1 METKSSHGGA
11 RAGAGRPKGAL
22 VKKVQIRLTERE
34 LAMLKIAS
42 YPKSFSQY
50 IRERLGLDS
59 DITNNSNKGK

>member
-1 METKSSHGGA
+1 METKSKHGGA

-59 DITNNSNKGK
+59 DISNNSNKGK

>member
-11 RAGAGRPKGAL
+11 RAGAGRPRGAL

-59 DITNNSNKGK
+59 DISNNSNKGK